1 MILALVSLIRA
12 TNPAMLRQ
20 GPDGFTVD
28 FEPLGN
34 KPGLNAEELLLLKFR
49 AALET
54 GAEVTAYDLELAGAE
69 GLRLAETL
77 KDLEVLQAWS
87 PDVLELS
94 RQLRA
99 RLAAVK

>member
-1 MILALVSLIRA
+1 LALISLIRA

-28 FEPLGN
+28 FEPLEK
-34 KPGLNAEELLLLKFR
+34 KPGLNPDELLLLRFR
-49 AALET
+49 AALDTQSELN
-54 GAEVTAYDLELAGAE
+54 AYGIELAAAE
-69 GLRLAETL
+69 GLRLTETL
-77 KDLEVLQAWS
+77 EHLESLQAWS